1 MWESTQFYLDILL
14 TKQDQ
19 TKWLNGF
26 NFAFDKTPQQMIDDG
41 FEYQV
46 MSYLRYQV
54 EGPY

>member
-1 MWESTQFYLDILL
+1 MWESTQLYLDVLL
-14 TKQDQ
+14 TKEDQ

-41 FEYQV
+41 FEYSV

>member
-1 MWESTQFYLDILL
+1 MWESTQFYLDVLL

-26 NFAFDKTPQQMIDDG
+26 NLAFDKTPQQMIDDG